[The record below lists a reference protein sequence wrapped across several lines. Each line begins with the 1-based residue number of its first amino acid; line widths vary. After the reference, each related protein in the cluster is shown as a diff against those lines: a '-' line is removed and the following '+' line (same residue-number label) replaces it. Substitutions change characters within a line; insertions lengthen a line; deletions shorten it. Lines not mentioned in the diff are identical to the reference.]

1 MENNNSLNRV
11 FATKNFKNMNSIRD
25 LLNSHFFDAVSYVDI
40 NEQETNQRVFEE
52 LYRYLKDEYRN
63 EYFYKN
69 TLINK
74 KLLGVHSTNTTT
86 ALSQIS
92 IGNSKADLILING
105 KAVVYEI
112 KSGLDNLDRLPV
124 QLSDYYKAF
133 DHVTVLT
140 DEKNV
145 ETLEKMLGNGPVG
158 IDVLTSRC
166 QIHVVKDAKQ
176 HIDDLDLR
184 IMFRILN
191 KTEFENILLKTF
203 GKLPHT
209 TQVKY
214 YDACE
219 ELFCSLKTEE
229 CYGLYLEQLKKRHKT
244 STEEFKKVPYEL
256 KSAIYFAD
264 YRLNDYRRLFRCLNL
279 RYGEEV

>member
-1 MENNNSLNRV
+1 MENGNSLNRV
-11 FATKNFKNMNSIRD
+11 FATKNFRDMNSIRD
-25 LLNSHFFDAVSYVDI
+25 LLNSHFFDAVSYICVD
-40 NEQETNQRVFEE
+40 EKETNQQVFEE
-52 LYRYLKDEYRN
+52 LYRYLKKEYRN
-63 EYFYKN
+63 EYFFKN

-74 KLLGVHSTNTTT
+74 KLLGVHSTKTTT
-86 ALSQIS
+86 ALSQIP

-112 KSGLDNLDRLPV
+112 KSGLDNLDRLSS

-133 DHVTVLT
+133 DHVTVIT

-145 ETLEKMLGNGPVG
+145 EALEKKLGNSPVG
-158 IDVLTSRC
+158 VNVLTKRC
-166 QIHVVKDAKQ
+166 QIHVVKEAKQ
-176 HIDDLDLR
+176 YMNDLDLGT
-184 IMFRILN
+184 MFRVLN
-191 KTEFENILLKTF
+191 KVEFENILLKIY
-203 GKLPHT
+203 GDLPHT

-219 ELFCSLKTEE
+219 KMFCSLKVED

-244 STEEFKKVPYEL
+244 DTEEFEKVPYEL

-279 RYGEEV
+279 HYGEEV